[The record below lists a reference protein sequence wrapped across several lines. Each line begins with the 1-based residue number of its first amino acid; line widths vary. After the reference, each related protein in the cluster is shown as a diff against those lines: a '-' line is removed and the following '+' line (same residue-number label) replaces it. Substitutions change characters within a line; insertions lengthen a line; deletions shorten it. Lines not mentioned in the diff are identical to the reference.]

1 MTAQS
6 TGKRAAAQLR
16 TIGWLHT
23 LLSRQGVDYWLFGGW
38 AVDFHVGRV
47 TRDHEDIDLAIWRS
61 DLDHV
66 AELLQHHGWV
76 HAPTPGDEGYTG
88 YERNDVRL
96 ELAFLARDEDGTV
109 YTPLAEGRGSW
120 PPRSFGQE
128 HGEVD
133 GITARVVGLASLIE
147 DKSGPREDPAAAA
160 KDRSDVAL
168 LASVA
173 RPG

>member
-1 MTAQS
+1 MTTQS

-16 TIGWLHT
+16 TIGWLHS

-66 AELLQHHGWV
+66 AELLQQHGWV
-76 HAPTPGDEGYTG
+76 HAPVPGEEGYTG
-88 YERNDVRL
+88 YAREDVRL
-96 ELAFLARDEDGTV
+96 ELAFLARDQDGTV
-109 YTPLAEGRGSW
+109 YTPLAGGRGSW
-120 PPRSFGQE
+120 PPGSFGSEQS
-128 HGEVD
+128 EVD
-133 GITARVVGLASLIE
+133 GVPARVVGLASLIE
-147 DKSGPREDPAAAA
+147 DKSAPREDPAVAA

-168 LASVA
+168 LRSI
-173 RPG
+173 PGRG